1 MALAQSA
8 LRKNLIE
15 RFSRERSNLL
25 PALHYIHSEFGY
37 LPDWAM
43 EVTGWHLGIPV
54 SEVFGAATSY
64 SELRIDPL
72 PKSLVRICDGLGCNT
87 TEREKLKEVLQTRFA
102 ANADVEIE
110 MIQLFNDQG
119 VLQFSGLNVDD
130 VAANLPCGV
139 YTIKIITNKGAQ
151 TDKLVKLH

>member
-110 MIQLFNDQG
+110 MI
-119 VLQFSGLNVDD
+119 
-130 VAANLPCGV
+130 PCAFICALAPAVEVNGKW
-139 YTIKIITNKGAQ
+139 IGRADIDKISAEMNIEG
-151 TDKLVKLH
+151 